1 MRIISI
7 NLNGIRSADRK
18 GFYGWLK
25 TISADFIC
33 LQELKAQEKDML
45 DYMLN
50 PEGYQGFF
58 SYAQKSGY
66 SGVGIYS
73 KQKPLNVVNDIG
85 LSEFLSEGRYI
96 EIQTKKISIISTYF
110 PSGSSGKER
119 QEFKMLCLEKIKPI
133 LKEKLIQ
140 NENIILC
147 GDLNIAHQEIDLK
160 NYKGN
165 KNNSGFLPEER
176 SWIDDLFKKI
186 GWYDAYRIIYPEVA
200 GDSYTWW
207 SNRGRAWDNNVGW
220 RIDYQII
227 SENLVDKI
235 LEANVYKTQRF
246 SDHAPLIIDYDFEL

>member
-18 GFYGWLK
+18 GFYDWLK
-25 TISADFIC
+25 KTSADFIC

-50 PEGYQGFF
+50 PEGYIGSF
-58 SYAQKSGY
+58 SYAQKPGY

-73 KQKPLNVVNDIG
+73 KQKPIGVVIDIG
-85 LSEFLSEGRYI
+85 ISEFLHEGRYI
-96 EIQTKKISIISTYF
+96 EIKTKNISIISTYF
-110 PSGSSGKER
+110 PSGSSSQER

-133 LKEKLIQ
+133 LKEKLAE
-140 NENIILC
+140 NKNIILC

-176 SWIDDLFKKI
+176 LWMDDLFKEI
-186 GWYDAYRIIYPEVA
+186 GWYDAYRILYPEVA

-227 SENLVDKI
+227 SENLADKI
-235 LEANVYKTQRF
+235 IEASVYKAQRF